1 MSPLQKRPPEAS
13 HRPARQFPCSW
24 WSNSLPPSFPL
35 LTHFLEPPHSPP
47 DLPLHPR
54 RSCLAQGLVLVGGR
68 RSCRPSPCGRRPE
81 LSAALGWAWGVR
93 QGSLCGRR
101 GAACLAQPGCLR
113 LGARAWSGICVA
125 AELAGRSRPRSQC
138 LRSAAS
144 RAMFLCSMPQA
155 KPCSSK
161 AQARRAPTLPSE
173 GSCPRPRGHHTSPP
187 STDRCR
193 RAVSLRSCTERWPPS
208 TARTGEPHGPG
219 PGLPLPWAVSTL
231 SFLILAGGC
240 LSTPP
245 GRVAELGSCTGE
257 REGLAEHSSCSGL
270 P

>member
-1 MSPLQKRPPEAS
+1 MVPRAAASLLLVSRREPGHGREPQDEAAWP
-13 HRPARQFPCSW
+13 RGWCW
-24 WSNSLPPSFPL
+24 WAAGGAAGPVRVGDAPSFL
-35 LTHFLEPPHSPP
+35 Q
-47 DLPLHPR
+47 R
-54 RSCLAQGLVLVGGR
+54 WAGLGVCVREAFVAGG
-68 RSCRPSPCGRRPE
+68 
-81 LSAALGWAWGVR
+81 
-93 QGSLCGRR
+93 

-113 LGARAWSGICVA
+113 LGARAWSGTCVA

-219 PGLPLPWAVSTL
+219 CRLGCPCLELPHSGWGLPFHTARPC
-231 SFLILAGGC
+231 G
-240 LSTPP
+240 
-245 GRVAELGSCTGE
+245 
-257 REGLAEHSSCSGL
+257 
-270 P
+270 